1 MDLYEALKSGTSEE
15 ELLKTFHKELEDA
28 NKRIAAETEAEKAV
42 HKEFIKDCRE
52 ALAEG
57 LVAYI
62 QAVFDEKLN
71 IDNIETFLERFEKEA
86 EKTLS
91 LCKIKP
97 VDSTKMFPIGKIK
110 KLSFSTT
117 EDDQKILDEFIKSLK

>member
-28 NKRIAAETEAEKAV
+28 NKRIAAEAEIEKAV

-52 ALAEG
+52 ALAED
-57 LVAYI
+57 LAAYI
-62 QAVFDEKLN
+62 QAVFNEKLN
-71 IDNIETFLERFEKEA
+71 TDNINNIETFLERFEKEA

-91 LCKIKP
+91 LSKIKP
-97 VDSTKMFPIGKIK
+97 VNSTKMFSIGKI
-110 KLSFSTT
+110 TT
-117 EDDQKILDEFIKSLK
+117 EDDQKIINDFIKNL